1 MQRSQGY
8 NNYVLQKVMHD
19 LCVAIAGILYAY
31 TLILQAIENDL
42 SSSEFTMATGTSTDH

>member
-31 TLILQAIENDL
+31 IYPN
-42 SSSEFTMATGTSTDH
+42 FTGH